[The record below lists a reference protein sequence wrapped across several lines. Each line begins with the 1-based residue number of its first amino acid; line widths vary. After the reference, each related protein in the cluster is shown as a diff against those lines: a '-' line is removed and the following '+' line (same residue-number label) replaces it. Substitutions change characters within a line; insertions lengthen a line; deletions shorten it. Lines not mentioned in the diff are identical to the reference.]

1 MVLKLPSKKKT
12 MPRICDEVRNSFILK
27 MCEGPTY
34 PSLIALKPMAACGIQ
49 FESPSSLLEC
59 TLYKRPN

>member
-12 MPRICDEVRNSFILK
+12 MPRIYDEVRNSFILK

-34 PSLIALKPMAACGIQ
+34 PSPIALEPMATCRIW
-49 FESPSSLLEC
+49 FKSPSSLLKC